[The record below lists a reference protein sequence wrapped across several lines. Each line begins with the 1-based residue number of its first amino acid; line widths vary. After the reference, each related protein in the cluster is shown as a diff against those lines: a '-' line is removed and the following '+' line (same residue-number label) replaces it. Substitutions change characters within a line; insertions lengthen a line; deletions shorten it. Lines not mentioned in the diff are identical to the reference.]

1 LADAAM
7 TSSIVVF
14 RKYIV
19 PVGSADEPRL
29 DASAVLSAA
38 CFDEWLRTR
47 GHDMGAHPEKVYK
60 RCAPLPPVCLPEATT
75 APNAGQFRGT

>member
-1 LADAAM
+1 M

-19 PVGSADEPRL
+19 PASTADDPRL
-29 DASAVLSAA
+29 DASGVLSAA

-47 GHDMGAHPEKVYK
+47 GHDMGAHPEKVFK
-60 RCAPLPPVCLPEATT
+60 RCARLLSSFAMASSLYWNT
-75 APNAGQFRGT
+75 GQFRGI